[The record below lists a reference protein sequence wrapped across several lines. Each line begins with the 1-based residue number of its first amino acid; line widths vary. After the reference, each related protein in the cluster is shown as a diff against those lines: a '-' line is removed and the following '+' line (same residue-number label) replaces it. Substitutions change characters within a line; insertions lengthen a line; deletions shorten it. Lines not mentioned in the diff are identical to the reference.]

1 MTTDIRAAVVLAMT
15 ARPGLTVAGLAR
27 LSGVHRVQLSRWLS
41 GSRKNITTAT
51 AESVMGA
58 LGLHVGFDV
67 SPFNFGPPPIDLAK
81 QAMETRAA
89 GSTP

>member
-1 MTTDIRAAVVLAMT
+1 MTTDIRAAVLLAMT
-15 ARPGLTVAGLAR
+15 VRPGLTVAGLAR

-51 AESVMGA
+51 EEAVMEA

-67 SPFNFGPPPIDLAK
+67 CPIDFGPPLVDIAK
-81 QAMETRAA
+81 QAKETRAA
-89 GSTP
+89 GVRP